1 MNRGNLSWV
10 THLSTLIPTFSR
22 STKAHSLLSCKGVLT
37 TAIMNLLV
45 HCQPSFLSYYLF
57 SVSGGLPLNWWP
69 VTMGST
75 IFKTVFSCLICINY
89 MINGFI
95 AYGFHHPKDCPF
107 SCLICI
113 NYMLNGFIA
122 YGFHHPKDCFCFSPL
137 IFIFIF
143 FNKMRLGSIISINL
157 IERWIV
163 IIFEIKFYNVFK
175 KIQPLNN
182 WLYIINTC
190 FS

>member
-75 IFKTVFSCLICINY
+75 IFKTVFSCLICIDY

-137 IFIFIF
+137 IFIFILF
-143 FNKMRLGSIISINL
+143 L
-157 IERWIV
+157 IKWEWEV
-163 IIFEIKFYNVFK
+163 
-175 KIQPLNN
+175 
-182 WLYIINTC
+182 
-190 FS
+190 